1 MSEEVYGVVVIGGGP
16 AGAVAG
22 ATLARAGHSVV
33 ICEQATFPRFK
44 IGESLLPA
52 GNAVLQAIGVWEKV
66 ERAGFVRKVG
76 ADFESADGRAE
87 VVTVFAKGLNPAAG
101 YTYQV
106 ERSRFDQLLLEHAGA
121 CGAEVLQPVRVV
133 ETRPVPGGW
142 TVTLSDGRVLKTH
155 YLIDASGRNAFLG
168 RQEKVARAS
177 LPYTPKIAVY
187 GHFRGVSRAPGE
199 RGGHIIITRWR
210 NGWFW
215 NIPIDETRTSV
226 GLVAP
231 SSELRALGGDPEGF
245 FRAVAAAAPTLAARM
260 KGAERLGPLHV
271 TSDYT
276 YAHTHF
282 AGSRY
287 FLAGDAACFIDPIFS
302 SGVCLALKSGH
313 EAGVALAEALQKGAP
328 PLSSKVQKTY
338 TRRFQHRVHVMRGL
352 IDTFYDRCGIEVFLS
367 PSSRCQIFEAINT
380 IVGGRTELNW
390 ALRWRYAFFRGIVRL
405 QRRFPIVP
413 RLPDEALGQSVPPPL
428 DGRSPGAKREDGR
441 RFPGIR
447 VNS

>member
-1 MSEEVYGVVVIGGGP
+1 MSDTVYGAVVIGGGP

-33 ICEQATFPRFK
+33 ICEQAVFPRFR

-52 GNAVLQAIGVWEKV
+52 GNAVLQAIGAWEKV
-66 ERAGFVRKVG
+66 EGAGFVRKVG

-87 VVTVFAKGLNPAAG
+87 VVTVFGKGLNPAAA

-106 ERSRFDQLLLEHAGA
+106 ERSRFDQLLLEHAEA

-133 ETRPVPGGW
+133 NTRAISDGW
-142 TVTLSDGRVLKTH
+142 SVTLSNGRVLKTH
-155 YLIDASGRNAFLG
+155 YVVDASGRKAFLG
-168 RQEKVARAS
+168 RQEKVARVS
-177 LPYTPKIAVY
+177 LPYPPKIAVY
-187 GHFRGVSRAPGE
+187 GHFRGVQRAPGE

-226 GLVAP
+226 GLVTP
-231 SSELRALGGDPEGF
+231 SAEFRELGGDPEAF
-245 FRAVAAAAPTLAARM
+245 FRTVAEAVPTLVARM
-260 KGAERLGPLHV
+260 RGAERLGPLHV

-282 AGSRY
+282 AGPRY

-313 EAGVALAEALQKGAP
+313 EAGIALAAALKKGAP
-328 PLSSKVQKTY
+328 PLSTKVQKAY
-338 TRRFQHRVHVMRGL
+338 TQRFQHRVHVMRGL

-390 ALRWRYAFFRGIVRL
+390 ALRWRYALFRTIVRL

-413 RLPDEALGQSVPPPL
+413 RLPDEALGHSVAPPVAAAPL
-428 DGRSPGAKREDGR
+428 GGQRIVAGGPEVG
-441 RFPGIR
+441 
-447 VNS
+447 